1 MAGDLHAKKHVLMTV
16 GRLYWVTSEVAF
28 LLALP
33 ELSHSMRYG
42 VEDRCEILMYSRV
55 HSAFAATFALSHMK
69 WTCFRKRQSS
79 QLPAPAFGDTA
90 LKIAAKYSCTRV
102 YTPLSQQ
109 TLPRLTTDDP
119 YLNGRQLPVAFP
131 RAAFWR
137 FLNCSVSREMAPF
150 RKHQPSQL
158 RAPTSDNTAAPLCN
172 RLTDFVG

>member
-1 MAGDLHAKKHVLMTV
+1 MAGDLHAKKYVLMTV
-16 GRLYWVTSEVAF
+16 GRLYRLTSEVAF

-79 QLPAPAFGDTA
+79 QLPAPALGDTA

-102 YTPLSQQ
+102 YTPLMDRS
-109 TLPRLTTDDP
+109 PNAAEP
-119 YLNGRQLPVAFP
+119 WMA
-131 RAAFWR
+131 RAA
-137 FLNCSVSREMAPF
+137 
-150 RKHQPSQL
+150 
-158 RAPTSDNTAAPLCN
+158 TSDLRLVSHEMDLLQKAPIITIAGSNFRQYRGAIVQSPHRFRRVNLPE
-172 RLTDFVG
+172 